1 MKSAWRSF
9 ALRSVLPVT
18 RICGFAET
26 AAFTARA
33 LIGIAGN
40 QSANR
45 SMKKREAISAISL
58 ISLSLFRK
66 NPLKKNRG
74 IMPRRIL
81 TTSLTMAC
89 KPVIFFDSGV
99 GGLPYLEMARH
110 RVAGELF
117 IYLADRKHF
126 PYGVKRPSEVL
137 AGVMESM
144 GLAIRRF
151 DPRAV
156 VVACNTASVI
166 ALAELRKR
174 YDIPFIGVVPAVKP
188 AARSLPA
195 GRLAVLATERTLADN
210 YLADLIRNFAEG
222 CEVIRYPLEKL
233 VNLVEYDYFSTS
245 AAEKRAIVSRE
256 IGDLKNS
263 AVSSAVLGC
272 THFILLEEELKSA
285 MGGGVDIVDSR
296 EGVTRQLIR
305 VLKDKRS
312 GEGCPGRRDC
322 FYVTGEAPVEERYRK
337 FAGKYGLEF
346 AGILK

>member
-1 MKSAWRSF
+1 MR
-9 ALRSVLPVT
+9 
-18 RICGFAET
+18 
-26 AAFTARA
+26 
-33 LIGIAGN
+33 
-40 QSANR
+40 
-45 SMKKREAISAISL
+45 KREAISVIFSNSP
-58 ISLSLFRK
+58 ILFRK
-66 NPLKKNRG
+66 SPLKKNRG
-74 IMPRRIL
+74 IKRGRIL
-81 TTSLTMAC
+81 ITSSIMEC
-89 KPVIFFDSGV
+89 KPVVFFDSGI
-99 GGLPYLEMARH
+99 GGLPYLEMARQ
-110 RVAGELF
+110 RVAEEFF

-126 PYGVKRPSEVL
+126 PYGVKTPSEIL
-137 AGVMESM
+137 TGVMESL

-188 AARSLPA
+188 AARSLSA
-195 GRLAVLATERTLADN
+195 VRLAVLATERTLADN
-210 YLADLIRNFAEG
+210 YLADLIRNFADG
-222 CEVIRYPLEKL
+222 CEVIRYPLGKL

-256 IGDLKNS
+256 VGKLKNS

-285 MGGGVDIVDSR
+285 MGGEVDIVDSR

-305 VLKDKRS
+305 VLKDKGS
-312 GEGCPGRRDC
+312 GGGCPGRRDC

>member
-1 MKSAWRSF
+1 MSIWKYF
-9 ALRSVLPVT
+9 ALRSVLHVR
-18 RICGFAET
+18 RICVFAGT

-33 LIGIAGN
+33 LIGIAGK

-45 SMKKREAISAISL
+45 SMKKREAISAIFL
-58 ISLSLFRK
+58 ISLNLFRK
-66 NPLKKNRG
+66 SPLKKNRG
-74 IMPRRIL
+74 IKRRGIL
-81 TTSLTMAC
+81 KTSLTMEC

-99 GGLPYLEMARH
+99 GGLPYLEMARQ
-110 RVAGELF
+110 RVTGEFF

-126 PYGVKRPSEVL
+126 PYGVKRPSEIL
-137 AGVMESM
+137 NGVMESL

-174 YDIPFIGVVPAVKP
+174 YGIPFIGVVPAVKP

-210 YLADLIRNFAEG
+210 YLEDLIRNFAEG
-222 CEVIRYPLEKL
+222 CEVIRYPLGKL
-233 VNLVEYDYFSTS
+233 VDLVEYDYFSTS
-245 AAEKRAIVSRE
+245 AAEKKAIVFRE
-256 IGDLKNS
+256 LGDLKNS

-272 THFILLEEELKSA
+272 THFILLEEELKNA
-285 MGGGVDIVDSR
+285 LGGGAEIVDSR

-305 VLKDKRS
+305 VLKDRGPGGK
-312 GEGCPGRRDC
+312 CPGGRDC
-322 FYVTGEAPVEERYRK
+322 FYVTGEAPVEERYPK

-346 AGILK
+346 TGILE